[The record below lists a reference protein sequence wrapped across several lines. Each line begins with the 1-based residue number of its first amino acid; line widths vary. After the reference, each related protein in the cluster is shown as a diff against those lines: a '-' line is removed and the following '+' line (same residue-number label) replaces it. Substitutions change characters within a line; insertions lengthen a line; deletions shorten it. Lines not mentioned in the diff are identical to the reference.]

1 MRCKSPLLSP
11 LGARRLLHAMVL
23 TTKARRYR
31 FLPQQR
37 FSLGY
42 QSHLFLIKRNNERFE
57 GIDSDRGYGSSGKD
71 GLAKKRATVLLAG
84 VGYTNW

>member
-11 LGARRLLHAMVL
+11 LSARRLLHAMVL

-42 QSHLFLIKRNNERFE
+42 QSHLFLIKRNNERLE
-57 GIDSDRGYGSSGKD
+57 GIDFALRMTILNC
-71 GLAKKRATVLLAG
+71 LAICAAV
-84 VGYTNW
+84 Y